1 MVPIDSA
8 GDKPEGE
15 GTPKKEGEVS
25 VAGNKQKNGLTTKR
39 GLSREEKNGGVQ
51 KTPDSGKKGVRI
63 VEPESKPTN
72 N

>member
-8 GDKPEGE
+8 GDKPEGK

-72 N
+72 K